1 MFESVRGFWK
11 LPDLRNKI
19 LFTLAIIVVYRFGA
33 AIPVPGI
40 NVNILQQIF
49 QKEQSGSILGLLN
62 LLSGGALA
70 NFAIF
75 SLGIMPYITASIIMQ
90 LLRVVIPKI
99 DEWAKEGEGGERKI
113 TQWTRYLTLVLAVV
127 ESIGYTFLFQQQLK
141 QAVASFTG
149 FTSLNKLLIVITM
162 VTGTVLIMWLGE
174 LITQR
179 GIGNGMSIIITI
191 NILSSFPPAF
201 LQIGRTNS
209 AFLGIVLLTFLV
221 MVVAV
226 VFMEQGQRRVPVQ
239 YAKRVV
245 GRKMY
250 GGASTYIPLKLNS
263 AGVIPIIF
271 ASSIL
276 LFPGQIARY
285 FSGPAAR
292 FFQSVLSPDSVF
304 YLSAFALLIIFFTY
318 FYTAITFNPK
328 DTADNLKKYGGFI
341 PGVRPGRATTDYI
354 NHILT
359 RLTLPGAMFLALL
372 AIIPTIIFNAINLQS
387 AIRAFG
393 GAAILIIVGVT
404 LETVRQLE
412 SQLVMRHYEG
422 FLK

>member
-1 MFESVRGFWK
+1 MFDSLRGFWK
-11 LPDLRNKI
+11 LPDLRRKI
-19 LFTLAIIVVYRFGA
+19 FFTIAIIAIYRFGA
-33 AIPVPGI
+33 SVPVPAISAGDIQKIFAKQGGGI
-40 NVNILQQIF
+40 LEF
-49 QKEQSGSILGLLN
+49 LN

-99 DEWAKEGEGGERKI
+99 DEWAKEGEAGERKI
-113 TQWTRYLTLVLAVV
+113 TQWTRFLTLGLAVV
-127 ESIGYTFLFQQQLK
+127 ESIGYTFLFQSQLIK
-141 QAVASFTG
+141 AQIRPP
-149 FTSLNKLLIVITM
+149 FTSFEKFLIVITL

-191 NILSSFPPAF
+191 SILSSFPPAIF
-201 LQIGRTNS
+201 QIARTNS
-209 AFLGIVLLTFLV
+209 VFLLIVIATFLV
-221 MVVAV
+221 MIVAV

-239 YAKRVV
+239 YAKRIV

-276 LFPGQIARY
+276 LFPGQIAQY
-285 FSGPAAR
+285 FSGPVALFVKR
-292 FFQSVLSPDSVF
+292 VLDPSSVF

-318 FYTAITFNPK
+318 FYTAIIFNPK

-341 PGVRPGRATTDYI
+341 PGVRPGRATSEYI

-359 RLTLPGAMFLALL
+359 RLTLPGAVFLALL
-372 AIIPTIIFNAINLQS
+372 AVIPTAIFNAINLQS